1 MVINYMFV
9 RNSRLFRT
17 LFFELEY
24 HVQVHCPSTAGFIAL
39 LLHLF
44 PSVKRFRLHRSWQA
58 SAMESLWGMIDSGV
72 CNFQRCGLPYFRGG
86 APVTGLLSF
95 ICAWMLWS
103 QGSVMDF
110 DISPKVLQKA
120 ISRQKC
126 AQQQLNHN
134 QEMQHCVA
142 GHGELLILETHSAT
156 TAVCRRQ
163 KVSPPGTG
171 LMWRRPQRC
180 WFQVQEKDKNYLH
193 VRRASGDLES

>member
-86 APVTGLLSF
+86 AQWQVCFHLFVHECFGPR
-95 ICAWMLWS
+95 AQLWT
-103 QGSVMDF
+103 
-110 DISPKVLQKA
+110 L
-120 ISRQKC
+120 
-126 AQQQLNHN
+126 
-134 QEMQHCVA
+134 
-142 GHGELLILETHSAT
+142 T
-156 TAVCRRQ
+156 
-163 KVSPPGTG
+163 SPPRCSRKPYPGKNVPNNSLIIT
-171 LMWRRPQRC
+171 RRCSIVWLATVSSSFWKPTLPLLLFAGGR
-180 WFQVQEKDKNYLH
+180 K
-193 VRRASGDLES
+193 